1 MYRCDKMV
9 GNHNSGRK
17 KSTDSEYYRMGK
29 KTFYVKQKKNKKG
42 KWVDDPLF
50 QWFKR
55 KHGSGWQEQVREWMY
70 LDVKAYK
77 RDKFWRCV
85 TWPNTGLLGNYVSTK
100 QPRCQQCGAWRNE
113 ITRLRYEG

>member
-1 MYRCDKMV
+1 MV

-29 KTFYVKQKKNKKG
+29 KTFYIKQKKNKTG
-42 KWVDDPLF
+42 TWVDDPIF

-55 KHGSGWQEQVREWMY
+55 KHGSLWQAQVRQWMK
-70 LDVKAYK
+70 LDVESYK
-77 RDKFWRCV
+77 REKFWRCV
-85 TWPNTGLLGNYVSTK
+85 KCPNTGLLGNYISRK
-100 QPRCQQCGAWRNE
+100 QPRCHQCGAWKNE

>member
-1 MYRCDKMV
+1 MV

-29 KTFYVKQKKNKKG
+29 KTFYNKQKKNIKG
-42 KWVDDPLF
+42 KWVDDPIF

-85 TWPNTGLLGNYVSTK
+85 ACPNTGLLGNYVSRK
-100 QPRCQQCGAWRNE
+100 QPRCQQCGAWKNE